1 MMNDKKPGNRNHKKR
16 GGSIKEKWINEQN
29 KWPVVYIPI
38 RFSCSSSP
46 KISLGDSEGEKRP
59 FTKGPF
65 CSTMENLGA
74 QLDDMC
80 DMSQVCVGGP
90 MIVLMSHLTL
100 GNWWFQIL
108 QNQILLMSTGLQ
120 SFSRAVF
127 ATWNGCGGCFPLCGS
142 WCVLMIPCG
151 EPQQGKQPPH
161 RCLCKVNWSGR
172 EGTGSS
178 SHHAMIKGW
187 IQPRSSWKC

>member
-1 MMNDKKPGNRNHKKR
+1 MQQLSKNKSGRLRRRKKTIH
-16 GGSIKEKWINEQN
+16 
-29 KWPVVYIPI
+29 
-38 RFSCSSSP
+38 
-46 KISLGDSEGEKRP
+46 
-59 FTKGPF
+59 KGPILF
-65 CSTMENLGA
+65 NNGELRGSTRWYVWHESG
-74 QLDDMC
+74 
-80 DMSQVCVGGP
+80 VWGGP

-127 ATWNGCGGCFPLCGS
+127 ATWNGCGGCFPHCGP
-142 WCVLMIPCG
+142 WCVLTIPCG

-172 EGTGSS
+172 EGTGPS

-187 IQPRSSWKC
+187 IQPCSSWKC